1 MGAVSY
7 YFKHTS
13 SISDSLHVSLKDDTD
28 MQRKMKSLYCSAN
41 KLRIAFDQCIIACK
55 TTLFRAYCMTMYAR
69 EIWC

>member
-1 MGAVSY
+1 MRAVSF

-13 SISDSLHVSLKDDTD
+13 YISDSLHVSLKDDID
-28 MQRKMKSLYCSAN
+28 MQRKTKSLYCAAN
-41 KLRIAFDQCIIACK
+41 KLRITFDQCISAGK